1 MTFQGIDTAARITAD
16 KAKLLREMGFAF
28 AGRYLGPES
37 WGKTITRG
45 EADGLLSAGMAILL
59 CYETSANRM
68 RGGAGA
74 GEIDG
79 LNARSYAQDLG
90 LPQGATI
97 YFACDYNAPAADLI
111 LIESYIRAAQAAL
124 GGVYEAGCYGPEKV
138 AAFLSE
144 RGACEKFWQCVAWSN
159 LFLPVS
165 TVRQFQWQGGP
176 EARAVAAKVGF
187 AVDMDAAEDLRGMWQ
202 PAKPEEPWYA
212 GAMAWAE
219 ETGLIMDGR
228 PNDYVTRAELATEQE
243 RAFALVKQMIAETVG
258 RLLPEDDKKF
268 SGLLE

>member
-16 KAKLLREMGFAF
+16 KAKILREMGFAF
-28 AGRYLGPES
+28 AGRYLGPEP

-45 EADGLLSAGMAILL
+45 EADGLLAAGLSILL

-97 YFACDYNAPAADLI
+97 YFACDYNAPNGDLI

-138 AAFLSE
+138 VAFLSE

-165 TVRQFQWQGGP
+165 NVRQFQWQGGP

-202 PAKPEEPWYA
+202 PAKPEPAAHWYDDTVLWAIKEGIVA
-212 GAMAWAE
+212 GPTIEDA
-219 ETGLIMDGR
+219 R
-228 PNDYVTRAELATEQE
+228 PEDYATRAETMQMFRNFC
-243 RAFALVKQMIAETVG
+243 RASRPGT
-258 RLLPEDDKKF
+258 KKPPADC
-268 SGLLE
+268 